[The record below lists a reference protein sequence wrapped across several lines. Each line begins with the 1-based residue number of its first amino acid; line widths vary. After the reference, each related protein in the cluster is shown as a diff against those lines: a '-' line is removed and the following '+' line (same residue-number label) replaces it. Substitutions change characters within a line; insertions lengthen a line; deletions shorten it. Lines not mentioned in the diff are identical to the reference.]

1 MPRENAAC
9 AFKAKMRLRHS
20 RCDAQERLSAR
31 GNPTERK
38 RRNSSR
44 VCLARA
50 SHSRSRRRRRRAREG
65 GQDREE
71 SARSQSLPRR
81 RVPDPTER
89 WCLGHSPSQRRV
101 VEWLHRTP
109 RGGDARTP
117 GRRRSVGRSDGRS
130 VGRSVGRGLKKG
142 TEAWTDET
150 ARS

>member
-109 RGGDARTP
+109 RGGDVDEIFHTRVSRVSFLTIP
-117 GRRRSVGRSDGRS
+117 ERSI
-130 VGRSVGRGLKKG
+130 RGG
-142 TEAWTDET
+142 GGAQIGEPPNGPN
-150 ARS
+150 